1 MIARGS
7 GHARLLRGRFL
18 ALRTPSQGLLCF
30 FTCSARG
37 RLRAFAILICES
49 GSLGFVWCYNN
60 CDLLVLGACHSWFVE
75 LHDLIAGEMTEFAAY
90 ERSMANDDLTGLV
103 ILPQVPPNNI
113 AAGRE
118 QHFLT
123 GFVCGFISIAQFVVL
138 THVG

>member
-7 GHARLLRGRFL
+7 GNARLLRGRFL

-30 FTCSARG
+30 FTCSAHG

-75 LHDLIAGEMTEFAAY
+75 LRDLMAGEMIGFATY
-90 ERSMANDDLTGLV
+90 EHSMVYDDLTGLV

-113 AAGRE
+113 PAGRE

-123 GFVCGFISIAQFVVL
+123 GFLCGFTIL
-138 THVG
+138 